1 MFKGKNILIEVLK
14 MILIS
19 VVLSL
24 GLIVFADYQPSATLG
39 GMLFT
44 SLTLLAAYHYT
55 TKTKRSIVFTV
66 VFIFYLCLGVYSW
79 RYIEYKVTLTGILGV
94 FIQEGTSI
102 ILFLSCMAITLLE
115 IKDLIQVIKKRID
128 IWFPPTY
135 ILVIAAFI
143 FLEVNDH
150 VSVDLKR
157 VSLFILSLGLIFICF
172 YKNDKKPIPTMY
184 YDIPLK
190 GYMSHL
196 GVVLIIILVGIKI
209 LPQID
214 YLPGARWIQQYNK
227 NLIGDLPTSVK
238 LDRNPSISEDIL
250 FEVESEEPLYL
261 REIAYS
267 HYSNGEWRIDKSNA
281 DLKPVNATEL
291 LEEYELFINISKS
304 YLESEG
310 ITIPSIKTAYIYEVN
325 NCRHFL
331 TTNGLRGVFTNDNDI
346 LMAGDIHNIC
356 FQEEENKKQVGYTIS
371 YLEREPFIGK
381 MFELSPSLQNR
392 ITWLKLLEKLIIN
405 SGFYFNEILM
415 TDEVYDELMEE
426 YTQVPEYMRKQL
438 DNLARHISS
447 DSDNDAK
454 IANSIETYLKT
465 TGGYTY
471 VYGAPQQ
478 DKIADPIYDFLF
490 NQKQGICQD
499 FASGMV
505 LLCRSLGL
513 PARYVCGYYS
523 EEKSAEEKYIIRK
536 KNAHAFVEVYISG
549 YGWMLFDPTPSG
561 NQRQMIQGVGG
572 LGGIINLQGTIPINE
587 LIRLV
592 YRIIPPTFLL
602 IILWLLAKVLMY
614 IVWRVKLLRSKPE
627 ESIEHLL
634 KEVIKLLYIHDYEI
648 LEGETYEQLSNRLL
662 EDKID
667 IRPITR
673 PYEAYCYGRKKIT
686 IIEVKQALK
695 VFEGLRK
702 GKTWKKDIKK
712 NDIKKND

>member
-55 TKTKRSIVFTV
+55 TKTKRPIVFTV
-66 VFIFYLCLGVYSW
+66 VFVFYLCLGVYSW
-79 RYIEYKVTLTGILGV
+79 RYIEYKVTLTGILGI
-94 FIQEGTSI
+94 FMQEGTSI

-135 ILVIAAFI
+135 ILIFAAFI

-150 VSVDLKR
+150 VSIDLKR
-157 VSLFILSLGLIFICF
+157 VSLFILSLGIIFVCF
-172 YKNDKKPIPTMY
+172 YKNDKKPLPTMY
-184 YDIPLK
+184 YEIPLK
-190 GYMSHL
+190 GYMSHI
-196 GVVLIIILVGIKI
+196 GMVLMIILVGIKI
-209 LPQID
+209 IPQID

-227 NLIGDLPTSVK
+227 NLVGDLPTSVK
-238 LDRNPSISEDIL
+238 LDRRPSISEDVV

-267 HYSNGEWRIDKSNA
+267 HYTSGEWRIDKSNA
-281 DLKPVNATEL
+281 DLKPINTTEF

-304 YLESEG
+304 YLESKK

-331 TTNGLRGVFTNDNDI
+331 TTNGLRGIFTNDNDI

-371 YLEREPFIGK
+371 YLEREPFITK
-381 MFELSPSLQNR
+381 MFEQSSGLQNR
-392 ITWLKLLEKLIIN
+392 NRWLKLLEKLGIDSTYYSI
-405 SGFYFNEILM
+405 EILM
-415 TDEVYDELMEE
+415 PDEIYNEFREK
-426 YTQVPEYMRKQL
+426 YTQVPEYMSGEL
-438 DNLARHISS
+438 SDLARTIVTKGS
-447 DSDNDAK
+447 NDAEMAK
-454 IANSIETYLKT
+454 SIETYLKT
-465 TGGYTY
+465 EGGYTY

-478 DKIADPIYDFLF
+478 DKTADPIYDFLF

-505 LLCRSLGL
+505 LLCRSIGL

-549 YGWMLFDPTPSG
+549 YGWMLFDPTPSS
-561 NQRQMIQGVGG
+561 NQREMTQGVGG
-572 LGGIINLQGTIPINE
+572 LGGIIDLQGDIPINE

-592 YRIIPPTFLL
+592 YRLILPAFLL

-614 IVWRVKLLRSKPE
+614 IVWRAKLLRGKPE
-627 ESIEHLL
+627 ESIDHLL
-634 KEVIKLLYIHDYEI
+634 KKLIKLLYIHDYEI

-673 PYEAYCYGRKKIT
+673 PYEAYYYGRKKIT

-695 VFEGLRK
+695 VFESLRRR
-702 GKTWKKDIKK
+702 KTWKRDIKK
-712 NDIKKND
+712 ND

>member
-1 MFKGKNILIEVLK
+1 MFKEKNILIEVLK
-14 MILIS
+14 IVLIS
-19 VVLSL
+19 IILSL
-24 GLIVFADYQPSATLG
+24 GLIVFANYQPSETLG
-39 GMLFT
+39 GMLFA
-44 SLTLLAAYHYT
+44 SLSLLAAYHYT
-55 TKTKRSIVFTV
+55 TKTKRPIVFTV

-150 VSVDLKR
+150 ISVDLKR

-172 YKNDKKPIPTMY
+172 YKNDKKPLSNMY

-196 GVVLIIILVGIKI
+196 GIALIIILVGLKI
-209 LPQID
+209 IPQID
-214 YLPGARWIQQYNK
+214 YLPGARWVQQYNK
-227 NLIGDLPTSVK
+227 NLVGDLPTSVK

-267 HYSNGEWRIDKSNA
+267 HYSNGEWSIDKN
-281 DLKPVNATEL
+281 DLNVGL
-291 LEEYELFINISKS
+291 LDDEMLKSEYEVFKRLTISKVQKAS
-304 YLESEG
+304 KYFQPDKE
-310 ITIPSIKTAYIYEVN
+310 AYIYEVQN
-325 NCRHFL
+325 SKHYL
-331 TTNGLRGVFTNDNDI
+331 TVTGLTHIYTNGNNNVI
-346 LMAGDIHNIC
+346 HHGDINNIC
-356 FQEEENKKQVGYTIS
+356 LTEAEDREQLGYTIS
-371 YLEREPFIGK
+371 YINEYPYLKEAV
-381 MFELSPSLQNR
+381 FEEKGLDRKNWMNWSNENNVYIDSSEQKKLGLLS
-392 ITWLKLLEKLIIN
+392 
-405 SGFYFNEILM
+405 
-415 TDEVYDELMEE
+415 DEAYDAIYNK
-426 YTQVPEYMRKQL
+426 YTQVPEQL
-438 DNLARHISS
+438 EDEFSRYATWIIDNQEGEAR
-447 DSDNDAK
+447 NAK
-454 IANSIETYLKT
+454 SIESYLKT
-465 TGGYTY
+465 SGEYTY
-471 VYGAPQQ
+471 VYGALQQ
-478 DKIADPIYDFLF
+478 DKTADPIYDFLF

-505 LLCRSLGL
+505 LLCRSIGL

-523 EEKSAEEKYIIRK
+523 EEKSAEGKYIIRK

-549 YGWMLFDPTPSG
+549 YGWMLFDPTPSS
-561 NQRQMIQGVGG
+561 NQREKVQGAGG
-572 LGGIINLQGTIPINE
+572 LGGVANLQGGVPINE

-592 YRIIPPTFLL
+592 YRLIPPVFLL

-614 IVWRVKLLRSKPE
+614 IAWRLKLLRGKPE

-634 KEVIKLLYIHDYEI
+634 KKLIKLLYIHDYEI

-662 EDKID
+662 EDRID

-673 PYEAYCYGRKKIT
+673 PYEAYYYGRKKIT

-695 VFEGLRK
+695 AFEGLRRR
-702 GKTWKKDIKK
+702 KTWKRDIKK
-712 NDIKKND
+712 ND

>member
-55 TKTKRSIVFTV
+55 TKTKRPIVFTV
-66 VFIFYLCLGVYSW
+66 VFVFYLCLGVYSW
-79 RYIEYKVTLTGILGV
+79 RYIEYKVTLTGILGI
-94 FIQEGTSI
+94 FMQEGTSI

-135 ILVIAAFI
+135 ILIFAAFI

-150 VSVDLKR
+150 VSIDLKR
-157 VSLFILSLGLIFICF
+157 ISLFMLSLGLIFVCF
-172 YKNDKKPIPTMY
+172 YKNDKKPLPTMY
-184 YDIPLK
+184 YEIPLK
-190 GYMSHL
+190 GYMSHI
-196 GVVLIIILVGIKI
+196 GMVLMIILVGIKI
-209 LPQID
+209 IPQID

-227 NLIGDLPTSVK
+227 NLVGDLPTSVK
-238 LDRNPSISEDIL
+238 LDRRPSISEDVV

-267 HYSNGEWRIDKSNA
+267 HYTSGEWRIDKSNA
-281 DLKPVNATEL
+281 DLKPINTTEF

-304 YLESEG
+304 YLESKK

-331 TTNGLRGVFTNDNDI
+331 TTNGLRGIFTNDNDI

-371 YLEREPFIGK
+371 YLEREPFITK
-381 MFELSPSLQNR
+381 MFEQSSGLQNR
-392 ITWLKLLEKLIIN
+392 NRWLKLLEKLGIDSTYYSI
-405 SGFYFNEILM
+405 EILM
-415 TDEVYDELMEE
+415 PDEIYNEFREK
-426 YTQVPEYMRKQL
+426 YTQVPEYMSGEL
-438 DNLARHISS
+438 SDLARTIVTKGS
-447 DSDNDAK
+447 NDAEMAK
-454 IANSIETYLKT
+454 SIETYLKT
-465 TGGYTY
+465 EGGYTY

-478 DKIADPIYDFLF
+478 DKTADPIYDFLF

-505 LLCRSLGL
+505 LLCRSIGL

-549 YGWMLFDPTPSG
+549 YGWMLFDPTPSS
-561 NQRQMIQGVGG
+561 NQREMTQGVGG
-572 LGGIINLQGTIPINE
+572 LGGIIDLQGDIPINE

-592 YRIIPPTFLL
+592 YRLILPAFLL

-614 IVWRVKLLRSKPE
+614 IVWRVKLLGGKPE
-627 ESIEHLL
+627 ESIDHLL
-634 KEVIKLLYIHDYEI
+634 KKLIKLLYIHDYEI

-673 PYEAYCYGRKKIT
+673 PYEAYYYGRKKIT

-695 VFEGLRK
+695 VFESLRRR
-702 GKTWKKDIKK
+702 KTWKRDIKK
-712 NDIKKND
+712 ND

>member
-55 TKTKRSIVFTV
+55 TKTKRPIVFTV
-66 VFIFYLCLGVYSW
+66 VFVFYLCLGVYSW
-79 RYIEYKVTLTGILGV
+79 RYIEYKVTLTGILGI
-94 FIQEGTSI
+94 FMQEGTSI
-102 ILFLSCMAITLLE
+102 ILFLSCMAIALLE

-135 ILVIAAFI
+135 ILIFAAFI

-150 VSVDLKR
+150 VSIDLKR
-157 VSLFILSLGLIFICF
+157 VSLFILSLGIIFVCF
-172 YKNDKKPIPTMY
+172 YKNDKKPLPTMY
-184 YDIPLK
+184 YEIPLK
-190 GYMSHL
+190 GYMSHI
-196 GVVLIIILVGIKI
+196 GMVLMIILVGIKI
-209 LPQID
+209 IPQID

-227 NLIGDLPTSVK
+227 NLVGDLPTSVK
-238 LDRNPSISEDIL
+238 LDRRPSISEDVV

-267 HYSNGEWRIDKSNA
+267 HYTSGEWRIDKSNA
-281 DLKPVNATEL
+281 DLKPINTTEF

-304 YLESEG
+304 YLESKK

-331 TTNGLRGVFTNDNDI
+331 TTNGLRGIFTNDNDI

-371 YLEREPFIGK
+371 YLEREPFITK
-381 MFELSPSLQNR
+381 MFEQSSGLQNR
-392 ITWLKLLEKLIIN
+392 NRWLKLLEKLGIDSTYYSI
-405 SGFYFNEILM
+405 EILM
-415 TDEVYDELMEE
+415 PDEIYNEFREK
-426 YTQVPEYMRKQL
+426 YTQVPEYMSGEL
-438 DNLARHISS
+438 SDLARTIVTKGS
-447 DSDNDAK
+447 NDAEMAK
-454 IANSIETYLKT
+454 SIETYLKT
-465 TGGYTY
+465 EGGYTY

-478 DKIADPIYDFLF
+478 DKTADPIYDFLF

-505 LLCRSLGL
+505 LLCRSIGL

-549 YGWMLFDPTPSG
+549 YGWMLFDPTPSS
-561 NQRQMIQGVGG
+561 NQREMTQGVGG
-572 LGGIINLQGTIPINE
+572 LGGIIDLQGDIPINE

-592 YRIIPPTFLL
+592 YRLILPAFLL

-614 IVWRVKLLRSKPE
+614 IVWRAKLLRGKPE
-627 ESIEHLL
+627 ESIDHLL
-634 KEVIKLLYIHDYEI
+634 KKLIKLLYIHDYEI

-673 PYEAYCYGRKKIT
+673 PYEAYYYGRKKIT

-695 VFEGLRK
+695 VFESLRRR
-702 GKTWKKDIKK
+702 KTWKRDIKK
-712 NDIKKND
+712 ND

>member
-55 TKTKRSIVFTV
+55 TKTKRPIVFTV
-66 VFIFYLCLGVYSW
+66 VFVFYLCLGAYSW
-79 RYIEYKVTLTGILGV
+79 RYIEYKVTLTGILGI
-94 FIQEGTSI
+94 FMQEGTSI

-150 VSVDLKR
+150 VSIDLKR
-157 VSLFILSLGLIFICF
+157 ISLFMLSLGLIFVCF
-172 YKNDKKPIPTMY
+172 YKNDKKPLPTMY
-184 YDIPLK
+184 YEIPLK
-190 GYMSHL
+190 GYMSHI
-196 GVVLIIILVGIKI
+196 GMVLMIILVGIKI
-209 LPQID
+209 IPQID

-227 NLIGDLPTSVK
+227 NLVGDLPTSVK
-238 LDRNPSISEDIL
+238 LDRRPSISEDVV

-267 HYSNGEWRIDKSNA
+267 HYTSGEWRIDKSNA
-281 DLKPVNATEL
+281 DLKPINTTEF

-304 YLESEG
+304 YLESKK

-331 TTNGLRGVFTNDNDI
+331 TTNGLRGIFTNDNDI

-371 YLEREPFIGK
+371 YLEREPFITK
-381 MFELSPSLQNR
+381 MFEQSSGLQNR
-392 ITWLKLLEKLIIN
+392 NRWLKLLEKL
-405 SGFYFNEILM
+405 EIDSTYYSKEVLM
-415 TDEVYDELMEE
+415 PDEVYNELREE
-426 YTQVPEYMRKQL
+426 YTQVPEFMSGEL
-438 DNLARHISS
+438 SDLARYIVTKGS
-447 DSDNDAK
+447 NDAEMAK
-454 IANSIETYLKT
+454 SIETYLKT
-465 TGGYTY
+465 EGGYTY
-471 VYGAPQQ
+471 VYGALQH
-478 DKIADPIYDFLF
+478 DKTADPIYDFLL

-505 LLCRSLGL
+505 LLCRSIGL

-549 YGWMLFDPTPSG
+549 YGWMLFDPTPSS

-572 LGGIINLQGTIPINE
+572 LGGIIDLQGDIPINE

-592 YRIIPPTFLL
+592 YRLILPAFLL

-614 IVWRVKLLRSKPE
+614 IVWRAKLLRGKPE
-627 ESIEHLL
+627 ESIDHLL
-634 KEVIKLLYIHDYEI
+634 KKLIKLLYIHDYEI

-673 PYEAYCYGRKKIT
+673 PYEAYYYGRKKIT

-695 VFEGLRK
+695 VFESLRRR
-702 GKTWKKDIKK
+702 KTWKRDIKK
-712 NDIKKND
+712 ND